1 MTTPVRSTVESTRS
15 VPKNPNIAEHRRR
28 MREKA
33 IDKSATTLI
42 KLELPEMTLYPSN
55 LRGDTKPMAKRLM
68 RKLGSLTNVLRAPVE
83 ILQQLDQVGPAA
95 IAPIKITKAAVLPLG
110 HSRIKNLSVLR
121 NGDDVQ
127 VYCINCLAHKRQD
140 HFIILC
146 LGNQNWFISEETM
159 SFGTVNQTAVCTQ
172 EVVNATLKHQAQA
185 LNLLQSQRY

>member
-15 VPKNPNIAEHRRR
+15 VPKNLDIAEHRRR

-55 LRGDTKPMAKRLM
+55 LRGDNKPMAKPLM

-95 IAPIKITKAAVLPLG
+95 IAPIKITEAAALPLSD
-110 HSRIKNLSVLR
+110 SRIKN
-121 NGDDVQ
+121 
-127 VYCINCLAHKRQD
+127 
-140 HFIILC
+140 
-146 LGNQNWFISEETM
+146 
-159 SFGTVNQTAVCTQ
+159 
-172 EVVNATLKHQAQA
+172 
-185 LNLLQSQRY
+185 